1 MEESRTRIQFGHC
14 KRSSIRF
21 RSKDD
26 VLQKPCVGVTL
37 CCISKTLIPRRAY
50 EIKTLH
56 GREPPPIEILEK
68 LTAKGGDILSRTVEN
83 FRPPQRSSLVNGDS
97 ESGGEDSKTPKD
109 EKMDIDEP
117 GSVGRS
123 TRGELGTTLMTQ
135 LMCKFISSS
144 CASLQVFAKLH
155 LKGSLFNRMFHHL
168 DSCATH
174 LATLSHL
181 NQQLRPTPATITP
194 HPRTRTAHNLL
205 LPTMSLV
212 LKCL

>member
-1 MEESRTRIQFGHC
+1 MEESRTGFQSGHC
-14 KRSSIRF
+14 ERSSVRF
-21 RSKDD
+21 CSEDD
-26 VLQKPCVGVTL
+26 VLQEPCVGVTL
-37 CCISKTLIPRRAY
+37 CCISESLTLRRAY

-123 TRGELGTTLMTQ
+123 SRGELVTTLMVQ
-135 LMCKFISSS
+135 LICEFISSS

-155 LKGSLFNRMFHHL
+155 LKGSLFSRMCHHL
-168 DSCATH
+168 GSCATH

-181 NQQLRPTPATITP
+181 NQQLRPTPAIITP
-194 HPRTRTAHNLL
+194 HPRTRTAHNLP